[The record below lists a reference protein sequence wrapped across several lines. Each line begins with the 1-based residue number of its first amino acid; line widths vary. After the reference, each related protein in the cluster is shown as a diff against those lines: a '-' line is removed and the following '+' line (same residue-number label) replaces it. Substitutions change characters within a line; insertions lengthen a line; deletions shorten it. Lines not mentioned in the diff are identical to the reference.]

1 LWLLLIASSHNTG
14 GKCGRPPVVDN
25 GDIVDSPKPIYFP
38 SETVTYQ
45 CQNFYT
51 MEGSPIVTCQ
61 NGHWSRA
68 PRCRGACTAS
78 EEDMREHNIKPRWGN
93 RNKIYSEDGDSI
105 QFECRRGYKPPPNR
119 RSLRAYCVNGKF
131 DYPDCIPVCIFSEN
145 YFKY

>member
-1 LWLLLIASSHNTG
+1 
-14 GKCGRPPVVDN
+14 
-25 GDIVDSPKPIYFP
+25 
-38 SETVTYQ
+38 
-45 CQNFYT
+45 

-131 DYPDCIPVCIFSEN
+131 DYPDCIPI
-145 YFKY
+145 